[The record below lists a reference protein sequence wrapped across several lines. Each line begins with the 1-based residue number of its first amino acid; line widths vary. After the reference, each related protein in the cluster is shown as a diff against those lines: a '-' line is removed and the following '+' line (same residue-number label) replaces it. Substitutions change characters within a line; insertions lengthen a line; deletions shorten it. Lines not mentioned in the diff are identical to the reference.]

1 MGMVEKVAEE
11 VGRFVNFPHEVGEDA
26 LHGLQDSRGATI

>member
-11 VGRFVNFPHEVGEDA
+11 VGQFVNCPHEAGEDA
-26 LHGLQDSRGATI
+26 LYGVQDSRDATI